1 MKAGIALLS
10 ILALSLG
17 ICLCT
22 NVTAEDVDGKRPESP
37 IDVTTDKTDYYI
49 GDVVKIEG
57 HVPAITDGNEVNII
71 VKDANG
77 KTFTKLRVKP
87 ADNQFQAIFQIPPYS
102 KLFPLGKWTINV
114 SYAIWGAKTDI
125 NVLGE
130 KKPWYEVTISKP
142 WFAIL
147 SSPTGPRVG
156 HDIGIVAETTS
167 GEQKDQQLTYI
178 VQIKDHLGTTV
189 FLKWLTKTL
198 LANDTT
204 SVSIIWIPES
214 EGEYDIEVFAWDD
227 MNDPIPLSPKQNQSL
242 TVEQ

>member
-17 ICLCT
+17 TCLYA
-22 NVTAEDVDGKRPESP
+22 NVSAEDMSGKRPESP
-37 IDVTTDKTDYYI
+37 IDVTTDKTDYYT
-49 GDVVKIEG
+49 GDVIKIEG
-57 HVPAITDGNEVNII
+57 HVPEITDGNEVNII
-71 VKDANG
+71 IKDANG

-87 ADNQFQAIFQIPPYS
+87 VGNQFQAIFQIPPYS

-125 NVLGE
+125 NILGE
-130 KKPWYEVTISKP
+130 KKPWYEVNISKP
-142 WFAIL
+142 WFVIL

-156 HDIGIVAETTS
+156 HNIGIVAETTS
-167 GEQKDQQLTYI
+167 VEQKDQQLTFI
-178 VQIKDHLGTTV
+178 VQIKNDLGTTV

-204 SVSIIWIPES
+204 RFSIIWIPES